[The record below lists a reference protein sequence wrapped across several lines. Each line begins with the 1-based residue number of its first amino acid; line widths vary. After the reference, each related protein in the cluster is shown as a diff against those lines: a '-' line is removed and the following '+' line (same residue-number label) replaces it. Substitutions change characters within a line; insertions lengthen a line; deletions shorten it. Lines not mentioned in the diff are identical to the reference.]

1 MLHAEKISCITHVPR
16 KKFLANER
24 VENIPIQNHP
34 PPLKV
39 NWSTPNI
46 SALNKISPEKK
57 RFMEFLERGDVRE

>member
-1 MLHAEKISCITHVPR
+1 MFQE

-39 NWSTPNI
+39 NWSTPNL
-46 SALNKISPEKK
+46 SALNKINPEQKDSWNSWSGE
-57 RFMEFLERGDVRE
+57 MCRE